1 MNELFH
7 HKTKF
12 QIIIDKQPK
21 RLWSFGICISHFND
35 ETYIYINLF
44 KLSISIGKLYVREK
58 YDNDDWLKEIN

>member
-1 MNELFH
+1 MNELY
-7 HKTKF
+7 KTKF

-21 RLWSFGICISHFND
+21 RLWSFGICISHYHD

-58 YDNDDWLKEIN
+58 YDDDDWLKEIN